1 MGVAEEV
8 GEEEEEAEEAVQ
20 GEVQSQEMALAL
32 VHFSSETPAALSLQ
46 KTGRRYCSSFFGHR
60 LDQEC

>member
-8 GEEEEEAEEAVQ
+8 GEEEEEGAEEAVQ
-20 GEVQSQEMALAL
+20 GEVQSQERELAL

-46 KTGRRYCSSFFGHR
+46 KTGRRYCAAVS
-60 LDQEC
+60 LDIV